1 MTKNQMLLSSSAQ
14 WGNKTGNHNF
24 CFRTTEGLTH
34 KKGGDGG
41 GSKIMKQ
48 EWEKSDKLQETNKLI
63 KEETQCLFMLGWK
76 FIKNNTTSWKLIFI
90 TQTNLDWIDF
100 KQSILA

>member
-1 MTKNQMLLSSSAQ
+1 M
-14 WGNKTGNHNF
+14 G
-24 CFRTTEGLTH
+24 E
-34 KKGGDGG
+34 
-41 GSKIMKQ
+41 SKIMKQ

-76 FIKNNTTSWKLIFI
+76 FIKNNITSWKLIFI